1 MSQIVITKPEK
12 CHLWTAPLTK
22 EVLFFGFDDVKCY
35 LNSYHNTRELKKCKV
50 CGQLYFAEYYEEIN
64 FSGDEDD
71 VYYTFIPVDSVE
83 MGDRLNDLSMLELGG
98 FLGIFMNFP
107 PYNSQPY
114 WHNR

>member
-1 MSQIVITKPEK
+1 M
-12 CHLWTAPLTK
+12 
-22 EVLFFGFDDVKCY
+22 
-35 LNSYHNTRELKKCKV
+35 NSYHNTRELKKCKV